1 MSQTLLLAN
10 QLYAY
15 DPHHK
20 LDNDERHVM
29 NTVLPPRVPLLDL
42 ADVAL
47 TFGGVKALT
56 GVSFGVAGG
65 EICGLIGP
73 NGAGKTSL
81 FNCISRLYQPTAGA
95 ITFDGADLLTLKP
108 HQVVSRGIVRTF
120 QNLGLFADLTVLD
133 NVALG
138 AKYRSSTNIFSSM
151 VGLPSARREHAAVK
165 DEAVDILTR
174 LDLVHLKDL
183 PASGLPYPTLKRI
196 ELARALVARPRLL
209 MLDEPAGGL
218 THGEVDE
225 LGEMIRRIRSE
236 FGITVLLVEHH
247 MGMVMGISDHVVVLD
262 FGRVLAEGSPTE
274 VQANP
279 AVIEAYLG
287 SAA

>member
-1 MSQTLLLAN
+1 
-10 QLYAY
+10 
-15 DPHHK
+15 
-20 LDNDERHVM
+20 M

-174 LDLVHLKDL
+174 LDLEHLKDL